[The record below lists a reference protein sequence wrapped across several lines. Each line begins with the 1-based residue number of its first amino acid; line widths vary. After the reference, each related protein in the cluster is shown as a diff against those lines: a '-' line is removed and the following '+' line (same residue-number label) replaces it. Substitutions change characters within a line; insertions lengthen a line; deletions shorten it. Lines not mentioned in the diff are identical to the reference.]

1 MPWQYEKEQTVLER
15 VVGGICYLTFGLAG
29 LLFIILSGKRGQSQF
44 FRFHFLQSIV
54 LGIISLL
61 LSWCSGIFIQMVGS
75 LLSGLAASGVGAV
88 EQIMFWTQR
97 SLYVVITAF
106 NLLLVYGLILSFL
119 GRYAEIPFISDV
131 VRRQMR

>member
-54 LGIISLL
+54 LCIISLL